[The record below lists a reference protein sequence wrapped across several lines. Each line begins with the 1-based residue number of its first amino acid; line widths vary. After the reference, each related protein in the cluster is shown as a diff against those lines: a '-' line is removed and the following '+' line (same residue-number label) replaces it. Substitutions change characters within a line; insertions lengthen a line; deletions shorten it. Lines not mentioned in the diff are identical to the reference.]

1 MIDDLVF
8 SPLLPPWVLGVAGAI
23 ALLLLAVDIVRGG
36 RGWPFRLVALAALAW
51 ALLDPRLIREKRESR
66 PDTAIVVVDTSGSQ
80 GIGDRRQQTAAA
92 RDALAAALAE
102 QPDLQVRVVE
112 AGETEGETR
121 LFAAAERAVREDPP
135 GRLAALL
142 LITDGQ
148 VHDVPATVPDW
159 LTAPLH
165 VLLSG
170 RADEVDRRVVVGQ
183 MPAFGVVGS
192 TVDITF
198 RVEDHGIAG
207 SAPARV
213 HIRIPGNPAEVM
225 SAMPGTVQSLRL
237 PIDHAGPTVVEIE
250 AEPLPGEVADINNRA
265 AVVINGVRDRLRVLL
280 ISGQPHQGERTWRN
294 LLKADP
300 AVDLVHFTILRPPE
314 KDDATPLKELSLI
327 VFPVQ
332 ELFEEKLSD
341 FDLVVFDRY
350 VVRGILSNFY
360 YERIAEYVRKGGAL
374 LASVGPEYASP
385 RGLMRT
391 PLAEVLP
398 VPPTGRVIEQAFR
411 PRLTVAGARHPVTS
425 GLPGETVA
433 GDRDDS
439 AVADGDEDSGAA
451 AWGPWYRLIE
461 GEARRGVALMDGPDA
476 RPVLV
481 LDRVGEGRVAQLMSD
496 QIWLWA
502 RGHGGGGPQAELL
515 RRLAHWLMREP
526 ELEEESLTATVANGR
541 LRIARRSLL
550 AGDHTVT
557 VTRPNGLAEA
567 VRLSD
572 AADGIARGETG
583 AFEGGLYRVDDGG
596 RTAFAAAGRIS
607 PPELGDLRA
616 TAERLTPLVAAT
628 RGGIA
633 WLADGLPEFR
643 RLAAGRDAAG
653 RGWLGLQRNDS
664 AAVVGVSQ
672 TPLPSGWLLLTLAAA
687 ALVAAWWREGR

>member
-1 MIDDLVF
+1 MIDELVF
-8 SPLLPPWVLGVAGAI
+8 SPLLAPWLLGVAAGI

-36 RGWPFRLVALAALAW
+36 RGWPFRLIAVAALAW
-51 ALLDPRLIREKRESR
+51 ALLDPRLVRERRESR

-80 GIGDRRQQTAAA
+80 GIGDRRQQTDAA
-92 RDALAAALAE
+92 RDALAAALAT
-102 QPDLQVRVVE
+102 QPDLQVRIVE

-142 LITDGQ
+142 VITDGQ
-148 VHDVPATVPDW
+148 VHDVPAAAPDW

-183 MPAFGVVGS
+183 TPAFGVVG
-192 TVDITF
+192 TAVDIGF
-198 RVEDHGIAG
+198 RVEDRGIEAAG
-207 SAPARV
+207 PANVR
-213 HIRIPGNPAEVM
+213 IRIPGTPDRVV
-225 SAMPGTVQSLRL
+225 STVPGTPQLLRL
-237 PIDHAGPTVVEIE
+237 AIDHAGPTVVEIE
-250 AEPLPGEVADINNRA
+250 AEPLTGEVADINNRA

-360 YERIAEYVRKGGAL
+360 YERIAEYVRNGGAL

-391 PLAEVLP
+391 PLADVLP

-411 PRLTVAGARHPVTS
+411 PRLTATGARHPVTS
-425 GLPGETVA
+425 GLPGEAVA
-433 GDRDDS
+433 GDGDDS
-439 AVADGDEDSGAA
+439 AAVDGDAEGGTP

-461 GEARRGVALMDGPDA
+461 GEARRGVILMDGA
-476 RPVLV
+476 GGRPLLV

-526 ELEEESLTATVANGR
+526 ELEEESLSAAVANGR
-541 LRIARRSLL
+541 LRIARRSLI
-550 AGDHTVT
+550 AGDSTVT
-557 VTRPNGLAEA
+557 VTRPNGAA
-567 VRLSD
+567 ATVRLSD
-572 AADGIARGETG
+572 GADGIARGETA
-583 AFEGGLYRVDDGG
+583 AFEGGLYRIDDGG

-607 PPELGDLRA
+607 PPELSDLRA
-616 TAERLTPLVAAT
+616 TPERLAPLIAET
-628 RGGIA
+628 GGGIA
-633 WLADGLPEFR
+633 WLAEGLPELR
-643 RLAAGRDAAG
+643 RVAAGRDAAG
-653 RGWLGLQRNDS
+653 RGWLGLQRNES
-664 AAVVGVSQ
+664 AAVIGVSR
-672 TPLPSGWLLLTLAAA
+672 TPIPPGWLLLTLAAA
-687 ALVAAWWREGR
+687 ALIAAWWREGR